1 MLWVRLLEIM
11 VSGECVG
18 LDTDV
23 ESNEQISRR
32 EKNGQGKKCKAKNL
46 TIRKLVVQGHFT

>member
-1 MLWVRLLEIM
+1 M

-23 ESNEQISRR
+23 ESNRFQEERR
-32 EKNGQGKKCKAKNL
+32 MVKEKNAKQKLDN
-46 TIRKLVVQGHFT
+46 TELVVQGHFT